1 VTSAARSELLPDVPA
16 MGEVVPGYEA
26 TIWLGL
32 GAPKDTSAE
41 IVDRLN
47 REVNAG
53 LADPTLKTKIES
65 LGYSPFVS
73 SPAALG
79 RFIAD
84 DTEKWGKVIRTGNIK
99 AN

>member
-1 VTSAARSELLPDVPA
+1 
-16 MGEVVPGYEA
+16 MGEAVPGYEA

-32 GAPKDTSAE
+32 GAPKGTPSE

-53 LADPTLKTKIES
+53 LADPTLKAKIES

-73 SPAALG
+73 SSTDLG
-79 RFIAD
+79 KFIAE
-84 DTEKWGKVIRTGNIK
+84 DTEKWGKVIRTANIK
-99 AN
+99 AD